1 MPSFASGSL
10 DPTVH
15 SAFHNAPMGVAVTR
29 LDGVIVA
36 CNPALG
42 ELVGTDPAALLGGA
56 LYDLIH
62 PDDVDDARQHCAA
75 MLANELRFM
84 RHECRFRRMDRRDIW
99 VSISISRAPAAA
111 GGVEHK
117 VIHVENISERK
128 KREAELSHRA
138 LHDPLTG
145 LANRALLT
153 ERIRDYLSHR
163 GRHARPS
170 HLFYLDL
177 DGFKAVNDRFGHAA
191 GDAVLIQL
199 AHRLTALLRAGDTAA
214 RLGGDEF
221 AVLCEDIEPH
231 HAVAIAE
238 RLRAA
243 AAQPFRVDGNEI
255 TLSAAV
261 GSCRVHSADP
271 ADVLREADRRMYE
284 TKRRTTTE
292 PGDESA
298 GRRPPGSRTPP
309 GTRTGS
315 GP

>member
-1 MPSFASGSL
+1 MPFFASGSL

-15 SAFHNAPMGVAVTR
+15 SAFHNAPMGVAVTG

-42 ELVGTDPAALLGGA
+42 ELIGMDPAALLGGA
-56 LYDLIH
+56 LYDVIH
-62 PDDVDDARQHCAA
+62 PDDVDDARQHCAT
-75 MLANELRFM
+75 MLANELRVM

-111 GGVEHK
+111 GGLEHK

-128 KREAELSHRA
+128 KREAELSHQA

-145 LANRALLT
+145 LANRALLS
-153 ERIRDYLSHR
+153 ERIRDFLCHR

-191 GDAVLIQL
+191 GDAVLVQL

-243 AAQPFRVDGNEI
+243 AAQPFCVDGNEI

-261 GSCRVHSADP
+261 GCCRVHSADP

-284 TKRRTTTE
+284 TKRRTTG
-292 PGDESA
+292 PDDDGA
-298 GRRPPGSRTPP
+298 GQ
-309 GTRTGS
+309 
-315 GP
+315 

>member
-15 SAFHNAPMGVAVTR
+15 SAFQNAPMGVAVTR

-42 ELVGTDPAALLGGA
+42 ELIGTDPGALLGGA
-56 LYDLIH
+56 LYDVIH
-62 PDDVDDARQHCAA
+62 PDDVDDARHHCATV
-75 MLANELRFM
+75 LADELRVV
-84 RHECRFRRMDRRDIW
+84 RHECRFRRMDRHDIW
-99 VSISISRAPAAA
+99 VSISVSRAPATA

-128 KREAELSHRA
+128 KREAELSHQA

-153 ERIRDYLSHR
+153 ERIRDYLCHR

-191 GDAVLIQL
+191 GDAVLIEL
-199 AHRLTALLRAGDTAA
+199 GHRLTALLRAGDTAA

-221 AVLCEDIEPH
+221 AVLCEDLEQH

-243 AAQPFRVDGNEI
+243 AAKPFVVDGTEI

-261 GSCRVHSADP
+261 GSCRVRSADP
-271 ADVLREADRRMYE
+271 DDLLREADRRMYE
-284 TKRRTTTE
+284 TKRRPTT
-292 PGDESA
+292 G
-298 GRRPPGSRTPP
+298 PPPAP
-309 GTRTGS
+309 
-315 GP
+315 